1 MIYPIFFIF
10 YYDELVPKNYVNP
23 DIPQFSKEIMEANFP
38 EVLHHYETSSY
49 ESSMSAIEKGRKIN
63 YPGVLYLDP
72 DVYIESTND
81 RDKSIQLELNPDVDD
96 DSYTDDEGNLV
107 VDSRAKKTN
116 YDSSTDV
123 YTMSVDDNTT
133 ISDDQMII
141 AEGGIIVYE
150 VGHIGDVEQE
160 ILDQE
165 IEIKTESPYNRTT

>member
-1 MIYPIFFIF
+1 
-10 YYDELVPKNYVNP
+10 
-23 DIPQFSKEIMEANFP
+23 
-38 EVLHHYETSSY
+38 
-49 ESSMSAIEKGRKIN
+49 MSAIEKGRKIN